1 MSNECKL
8 SRVEIAHLF
17 SKLFKIIVLE
27 ESKYIESFTPAEYTA
42 TIKEKEEIISML
54 TNTFPTMFAIN
65 YSVIKLTTIAQIMVK
80 NVISSYGLSD
90 YKKILELDR
99 NQYNMYFESYITVY
113 ERGAMSIIM
122 GSLYLLSQLRPNA
135 GVLYTVWLD
144 VYSDDAPSI
153 ANAYDFDIDKLKE
166 LYNGIQ

>member
-1 MSNECKL
+1 MSNETKL
-8 SRVEIAHLF
+8 SRTEIAHLF
-17 SKLFKIIVLE
+17 SNLFKIIVLE
-27 ESKYIESFTPAEYTA
+27 ESKYIESFTPVEYTD
-42 TIKEKEEIISML
+42 TLKEKEEIIRKI
-54 TNTFPTMFAIN
+54 TNTLPTMFAIN
-65 YSVIKLTTIAQIMVK
+65 YSVIKLTTIAKIMVK

-90 YKKILELDR
+90 YEKILELDK

-122 GSLYLLSQLRPNA
+122 GSLYLLSQLHPNA

-144 VYSDDAPSI
+144 VYSDD
-153 ANAYDFDIDKLKE
+153 DIDKLKE

>member
-1 MSNECKL
+1 MCNENKL

-17 SKLFKIIVLE
+17 SKLFKIIILE
-27 ESKYIESFTPAEYTA
+27 ESKYIESYSPAEYTA
-42 TIKEKEEIISML
+42 TIKEKEEIIGKL

-65 YSVIKLTTIAQIMVK
+65 YSVIKLTTIAKIMVK

-90 YKKILELDR
+90 YKKILELDK

-122 GSLYLLSQLRPNA
+122 GSLYLLSQLRPNV
-135 GVLYTVWLD
+135 GVLYTVWLG
-144 VYSDDAPSI
+144 VYTDDAVTI
-153 ANAYDFDIDKLKE
+153 ENAYDMDKDALKE
-166 LYNGIQ
+166 IYDGIQ